1 MKSLVIKVFTHP
13 ETVLTPSIFTMD
25 FLTLLPLLPLIIV
38 IPNRFTLVLTLFM
51 VISVPVTG

>member
-13 ETVLTPSIFTMD
+13 ETVLTPSLFTRD
-25 FLTLLPLLPLIIV
+25 YLLPLLIDL
-38 IPNRFTLVLTLFM
+38 IPNRFLVLTLLM